1 MSDRAS
7 VEILPRPD
15 LARLQVERLRTLVT
29 RAARVPLHRDRLAAA
44 RVGPDDVRTLDDLRR
59 LPFTTKTDF
68 RDTYPFGLLAAPMD
82 EIVRIHASSGT
93 TGKPTV
99 VVTRAGTWR
108 SGPRSWADAPRG
120 GVRRGDVVQNA
131 YGYGLFTG
139 GLGFHYGA
147 EALGAAVIPVSGGFT
162 ERQLVSLRDLGSTVL
177 CCTPSYALHL
187 AEAIEEAGLSIGG
200 LRLRVGFFGAEP
212 WTEAM
217 RDAIEDRL
225 HLMALNIYG
234 LSEVTGPGVAVECPE
249 RQGMH
254 VAEDHFLPEV
264 VDPDTLQPVP
274 PGTTG
279 ELVLTTLSKQGMPLL
294 RYRTRDLTTLDPD
307 SVPLRADIGAHRSHH
322 GTVRRHAH
330 HPGGQRLSLADRA
343 RHPPGAGARAAL
355 PPGGPS
361 GAPLDTL
368 EVQRGRAAGRDD
380 GRGSGPQRRSPPAS
394 VVGSSRLSASRP
406 RSASWR
412 RRRSSAAPARPSAS
426 SIFGHKGHEVRRRSP
441 GWRVRFVNRRRSSG
455 FAGSSQSSART

>member
-1 MSDRAS
+1 MSDRAP
-7 VEILPRPD
+7 VETLPRHD

-59 LPFTTKTDF
+59 LPFTTKADF

-99 VVTRAGTWR
+99 VAYTRGDLDVWTEVMGRTLRAG
-108 SGPRSWADAPRG
+108 
-120 GVRRGDVVQNA
+120 GVHRGDVVQNA

-147 EALGAAVIPVSGGFT
+147 EAVGAAVIPVSGGFT
-162 ERQLVSLRDLGSTVL
+162 DRQLLALQDLGSTVL

-217 RDAIEDRL
+217 RAAIEDRL

-264 VDPDTLQPVP
+264 VDPDTLQPVS

-294 RYRTRDLTTLDPD
+294 RYRTRDLTTLDRTPCRCGRTLVRIGRITARSD
-307 SVPLRADIGAHRSHH
+307 DMLIIRGVNVYPSQIEHVILQVPELAPHYLLV
-322 GTVRRHAH
+322 VRREHA
-330 HPGGQRLSLADRA
+330 
-343 RHPPGAGARAAL
+343 
-355 PPGGPS
+355 
-361 GAPLDTL
+361 LDTL
-368 EVQRGRAAGRDD
+368 EVRVEGQPGAMTAGEPALGTLAAR
-380 GRGSGPQRRSPPAS
+380 
-394 VVGSSRLSASRP
+394 
-406 RSASWR
+406 
-412 RRRSSAAPARPSAS
+412 
-426 SIFGHKGHEVRRRSP
+426 VRRRLVETLGVSAEVSIVAP
-441 GWRVRFVNRRRSSG
+441 KTIERSAGKAKRVLDLR
-455 FAGSSQSSART
+455 AEGS